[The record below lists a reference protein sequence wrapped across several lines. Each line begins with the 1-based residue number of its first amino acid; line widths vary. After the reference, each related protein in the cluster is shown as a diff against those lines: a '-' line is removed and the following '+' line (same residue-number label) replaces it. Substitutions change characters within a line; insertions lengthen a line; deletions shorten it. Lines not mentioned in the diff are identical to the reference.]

1 MVIGE
6 KIRKIRSLKGFSQ
19 DYVAAKLS
27 MSQNNYSK
35 IELGE
40 VKVNTEVLE
49 KIAEIFDLRP
59 EDVLTFDEK
68 YIFNNHNT
76 LYDSSNM
83 INVQNELTNKERELY
98 EALLK
103 EKDSKI
109 ALLEKMNET
118 LNALLNK
125 Q

>member
-1 MVIGE
+1 MQIGE

-19 DYVAAKLS
+19 DYVAAKLA

-40 VKVNTEVLE
+40 VKVNTDVLE
-49 KIAEIFDLRP
+49 RIAEVFDLKP

-68 YIFNNHNT
+68 YIFNNHNS
-76 LYDSSNM
+76 LYDNSNM
-83 INVQNELTNKERELY
+83 INVQTGFADKERELY
-98 EALLK
+98 EALLR

-109 ALLEKMNET
+109 ALLEKMTET
-118 LNALLNK
+118 LTAILNK
-125 Q
+125 